1 MPGMAPLLNAGGLT
15 VTGRI
20 DPSPST
26 VQVLKGA
33 GGLKAKPSYTHVLIS
48 SGDPVEEED
57 FYFKRPRQ
65 TQQP

>member
-1 MPGMAPLLNAGGLT
+1 MAPLLNTGGMKVVSKFDSAPNT
-15 VTGRI
+15 I
-20 DPSPST
+20 
-26 VQVLKGA
+26 QVKKGA

-48 SGDPVEEED
+48 SGDPAEND